1 MQNHITSRTDW
12 FMITVKKEHLN
23 TRVSRYNL
31 TLGEMNQNQLEGVK
45 ERHGDKWFEKQ
56 TKKKKN
62 DSTD

>member
-1 MQNHITSRTDW
+1 
-12 FMITVKKEHLN
+12 MITVKKEHLN